1 MAPDSENVSPS
12 ERIEFQDIEDELKES
27 YLTYAMS
34 VIVSRA
40 LPDARD
46 GLKPSQRRI
55 LVSMNDLN
63 LNPRAKHRK
72 CAKIVG
78 ECMGNYHPHGNDAIY
93 GTLVR
98 MAQDFNTRYLLI
110 DGHGNFGSIDGD
122 PPAAMRYTEA
132 RMAAAT
138 GDLLQDLDMDTV
150 DLTRSFDDQLDE
162 PTVLPSRFPNLIC
175 NGSTGIAVGMATSM
189 PPHNVRE
196 VCAALEAL
204 IENPDITIDGLMEHI
219 QGPDFPT
226 GGLICG
232 RQGIYNA
239 YRAGR
244 GLLDVRSKYHIEE
257 QKKRK
262 SIIFTEIPYQESKV
276 NIIDGISNAVKDG
289 RITGISDVRD
299 ESDKKIRLVVE
310 LKLDADED
318 VVVNQLF
325 KFTSLETTF
334 SIINIA
340 LVKGRPETLTLKEI
354 LNEYKKHRMEIIRRR
369 TRFQLRKA
377 EERAHIVEGLLKALD
392 HIDRIIELIR
402 GSATVDEAR
411 GRLMAEFAFSEVQA
425 QEILNM
431 RLQRLTGLERK
442 KLEDEL
448 AELRGK
454 IEEYRAILGSER
466 LVLDMILKD
475 SKDIAAR
482 YGDDR
487 RTQIIEETQ
496 DFSREDLITEEE
508 VVVTVSH
515 EGYVKRTALTT
526 YRSQGRGGRG
536 ITGSTAKE
544 GDYVKDLFVASTHDY
559 ILFLTNRGRLYWLKV
574 YDIPDMGRT
583 TRGRALANLVQL
595 DPGEAVHHQLCVR
608 EFDDKRCIILATRQG
623 TVKKTNLSAFS
634 KPKKV
639 GIIAIGLNESDSLI
653 GAAIVSE
660 GNEVILGTKHGT
672 AIRFPEKDV
681 RAMGRTASGVG
692 GISLRE
698 GDEVVDMVVV
708 DPKVE
713 NLTLLTVCE
722 NGYGK
727 RTPVG
732 EYRLQRRNGGGT
744 INIKTTERNGLVVGM
759 KAVTDEHDLV
769 LMTQTGLI
777 MRMAVS
783 DLRAIGRAT
792 QGVTLINLREG
803 DKLISIERVL
813 HENGEDGGERVLPPP
828 PEPSSAD
835 GLPEEGTEEG
845 PKESTVE
852 ATDGNL
858 NLTDSRDEPSTSGDR
873 ASEPT
878 AGEGE

>member
-475 SKDIAAR
+475 LKDIAAR